1 MYVRPIPV
9 PYWTDIYH
17 PYRAVHYST
26 ANLAS
31 DNKITITE
39 RDKCKTTEDQSSKKG
54 LQPEAYNLYF
64 LNKRTAKSL
73 SHRHDY
79 LYRRLLPSVLNL
91 VVITNNNLSRAVSQF
106 TG

>member
-1 MYVRPIPV
+1 MYVPPTPV
-9 PYWTDIYH
+9 PNRTDIYH

-39 RDKCKTTEDQSSKKG
+39 RDKCKTTEEQSSKKG

-64 LNKRTAKSL
+64 LTTKELPNLYLIDMTIFIE
-73 SHRHDY
+73 DY
-79 LYRRLLPSVLNL
+79 FQ
-91 VVITNNNLSRAVSQF
+91 VS
-106 TG
+106 